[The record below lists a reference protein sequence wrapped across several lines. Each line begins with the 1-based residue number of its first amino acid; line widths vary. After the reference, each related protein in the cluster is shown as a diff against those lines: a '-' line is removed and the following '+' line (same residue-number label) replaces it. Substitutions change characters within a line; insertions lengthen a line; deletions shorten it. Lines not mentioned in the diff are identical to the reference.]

1 MVKSATTSKS
11 VTPKTASVSNLLGT
25 APVLPGESE
34 AHYKASLQ
42 GLMHELEATT
52 VLQVYLAEK
61 IHECLWWIHRYQ
73 AQKRSTIVAEMAAIT
88 NISFSPRVTANEE
101 HVRNM
106 FANNQTDDVADGVLK
121 AIRHTPQSLQQ
132 KAMAKKAQ
140 ALQALDQQIA
150 LQTKILAGLQA
161 SYEVAFNRK
170 LNVERLQLQNSLLRR
185 NLQAID
191 IPSVQQAQPPADA
204 SPAHPTLH
212 GHTGE
217 PNDNPQAA

>member
-1 MVKSATTSKS
+1 MPVKPQS
-11 VTPKTASVSNLLGT
+11 VTQLLGMP
-25 APVLPGESE
+25 AVLPGESV
-34 AHYKASLQ
+34 AQYKASLAA
-42 GLMHELEATT
+42 LVSELQATT
-52 VLQVYLAEK
+52 ALQVYLAEK
-61 IHECLWWIHRYQ
+61 IHECLWWIRRYE
-73 AQKRSTIVAEMAAIT
+73 AQKRNTVVAEMAALT
-88 NISFSPRVTANEE
+88 NVSFSPRVTANEE

-106 FANNQTDDVADGVLK
+106 FANNQTDDVADRMLK

-191 IPSVQQAQPPADA
+191 MPSVQQAQPPADA
-204 SPAHPTLH
+204 SPAHPTLP